1 MNKQRG
7 FSLIETV
14 VSVSIVLVLAAIAMP
29 VVNKFSEKGKEAT
42 CYGNGRQL
50 GLAMARYTSENEGYI
65 NGMGAVIVGTD
76 KTSWMT
82 RIREYFEADA
92 YADIR
97 TKFICPAHPKILKEN
112 DAHVGWAFNTQFIP
126 VNNTLVKMVT
136 VPNPARTIYAAEG
149 YRDFDWDAG
158 DGQREGFSVP
168 TAFVKKN
175 VIAPGERVFFPHAG
189 KSVAVFLDGHAELLK
204 APIARDL
211 WAVQK

>member
-1 MNKQRG
+1 MKQRG
-7 FSLIETV
+7 FTMIEMV
-14 VSVSIVLVLAAIAMP
+14 VSISILLVLAAIAMP
-29 VVNKFSEKGKEAT
+29 VVSSFSEKGKEAA

-50 GLAMARYTSENEGYI
+50 GLAMSRYSAENEGTI
-65 NGMGAVIVGTD
+65 NGMGAVIVGTE

-92 YADIR
+92 YADVR
-97 TKFICPAHPKILKEN
+97 SKFICPAHPKIVRDN

-126 VNNTLVKMVT
+126 VNNMLVRMVS

-158 DGQREGFSVP
+158 DGQRKGFTVP
-168 TAFVKKN
+168 TGFVKKN
-175 VIAPGERVFFPHAG
+175 VIAPGERVFFPHGG
-189 KSVAVFLDGHAELLK
+189 KSVAVFLDGHVEMLQ
-204 APIARDL
+204 APVPRDL